1 MLESKKLLEF
11 IEPLSKEKV
20 SEKDELKATINS
32 NIGNAYLEMN
42 KYEQAIKAHQKDLEI
57 STSM

>member
-1 MLESKKLLEF
+1 LEF

>member
-20 SEKDELKATINS
+20 SEKDELKSTINS